1 MPQIAKL
8 FMNGRS
14 QAVRLPLEF
23 RFDSQEVFIRKDEKT
38 GDVILSSKPNNW
50 DGFIDAI
57 KQIDP
62 TTDFLSAS
70 ERKQILKNSDPF
82 EGWED

>member
-1 MPQIAKL
+1 MPQVAKL

-23 RFDSQEVFIRKDEKT
+23 RFDSKEVFIRKDEKT

-62 TTDFLSAS
+62 KTDFLSTS
-70 ERKQILKNSDPF
+70 ERKQITKNSDPF
-82 EGWED
+82 EGWEE

>member
-1 MPQIAKL
+1 MPQVAKL

-62 TTDFLSAS
+62 NTDFLCTS
-70 ERKQILKNSDPF
+70 ERKQIIKNSDPF
-82 EGWED
+82 EGWEE